1 MTSEPRSKIN
11 RLLRAWPQG
20 TVAVSRWLEAQGAYQ
35 QLVHEYEKSGWIQRI
50 GHGAYVRAGDSVE
63 WSGGLHALQAQL
75 KLPVHAGAK
84 TALQMQG
91 YGHFLPMGKGGTV
104 SLFAS
109 PGTRLPAWFR
119 QYDWGVALRYT
130 TTTLFADNPNTG
142 LTKKEQG
149 KFDVTVSA
157 PERAIME
164 VLYLVPV
171 EESFEEAALLMEG
184 LTTLRPRLVQSLLEQ
199 CRSVKVK
206 RLFMVLA
213 EACNHAWVRKLDLS
227 KVDFGKGKRMLIQG
241 GQFNPK
247 YNVTVPRRDDQR
259 QEAAS
264 KPRSGTGVINKPTG
278 DGTATDKM
286 AGMIEGGSLMTI
298 SKTVEQNRA
307 MILKLAARHG
317 ARNVRV
323 FGSVSRGEEGPESDI
338 DLLVDLE
345 PGRSL
350 MDLGGLLMDLE
361 ELLGRKV
368 DVVTEKGLHWYI
380 RDKVLK
386 EAVRL

>member
-1 MTSEPRSKIN
+1 MTSEPRSKLN
-11 RLLRAWPQG
+11 RLLTAWPQG
-20 TVAVSRWLEAQGAYQ
+20 TVAVSRWLEAKGAYQ
-35 QLVHEYEKSGWIQRI
+35 QLVHEYEKSGWIRRI
-50 GHGAYVRAGDSVE
+50 GHGAYMRAGDSVE
-63 WSGGLHALQAQL
+63 WSGGLHALHAQL

-84 TALQMQG
+84 TALRLQG

-119 QYDWGVALRYT
+119 KYDWGAALRST

-142 LTKKEQG
+142 LTKKELASYAI
-149 KFDVTVSA
+149 TISA

-164 VLYLVPV
+164 VLYLVPE
-171 EESFEEAALLMEG
+171 EESYEEAALLMEG

-213 EACNHAWVRKLDLS
+213 EACNHAWVKKLDLS
-227 KVDFGKGKRMLIQG
+227 KVDFGKGKRMLVKN
-241 GQFNPK
+241 GQFSPK
-247 YNVTVPRRDDQR
+247 YNVYVPGHGGQP
-259 QEAAS
+259 Q
-264 KPRSGTGVINKPTG
+264 TGVPPTTSGSATISQSSEQGSVAEEIKGDSPMPINKIV
-278 DGTATDKM
+278 DQKRV
-286 AGMIEGGSLMTI
+286 L
-298 SKTVEQNRA
+298 
-307 MILKLAARHG
+307 ILKLAEKHG

-323 FGSVSRGEEGPESDI
+323 FGSVSRGDTGPESDI
-338 DLLVDLE
+338 DILVDLE

-361 ELLGRKV
+361 DLLGRKV